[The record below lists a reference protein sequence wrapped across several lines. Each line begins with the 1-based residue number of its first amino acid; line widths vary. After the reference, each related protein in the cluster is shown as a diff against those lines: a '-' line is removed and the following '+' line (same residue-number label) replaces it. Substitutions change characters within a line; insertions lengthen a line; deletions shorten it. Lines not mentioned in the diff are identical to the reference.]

1 MVPVGLVGQGGTD
14 LDDRHA
20 LALVGDVGVRR
31 HGLAVAGQLLEGDH
45 CLAAERGGVEGELD
59 VDRPLG
65 GLGRERLGGRD
76 GVAVGVPELA
86 RVGAV
91 LALHVQGAGDRV
103 LLARR
108 EVRVADRVRD
118 RDGLL
123 SLTHLLAAG
132 LLAGVGTGLR
142 EVDVLTLVGDVGV
155 GGISLAAA
163 RQLLEGDHGLA
174 AERGGVEGELHLD
187 GALARLRGERL
198 GGRDGVAG
206 GVGDRAGVLA
216 VLAALMQLRG

>member
-1 MVPVGLVGQGGTD
+1 M
-14 LDDRHA
+14 
-20 LALVGDVGVRR
+20 RR

-108 EVRVADRVRD
+108 QALVGDRV
-118 RDGLL
+118 GEG
-123 SLTHLLAAG
+123 H
-132 LLAGVGTGLR
+132 GVGAGDLMVPVGLVGQGGTDLDDR
-142 EVDVLTLVGDVGV
+142 HALALVGDVGV
-155 GGISLAAA
+155 RRHGLAAA